1 MATSPMSRHLKIV
14 HTSDWHLGHTLHGHG
29 REHEHA
35 RFLAFLIDVLARE
48 EADALVVA
56 GDVFDTAN
64 PPASAQGRLYSFLAE
79 ARARMPALD
88 VVIIAG
94 NHDSA
99 ARLSAADPILR
110 RVGVRVLGAVPRMGT
125 GGRAPIDADELVV
138 PLLDRGG
145 EVAAWVAAVPFL
157 RPSDVP
163 VVEGERDDLV
173 SGVRRVV
180 GAVLDAARARQRPG
194 QALLA
199 MAHCHM
205 VDATPSELS
214 ERRILGGPQDAL
226 PVDLFD
232 GGVDYAALGHLH
244 LAQAVGAAEHVRYAG
259 SPIPLSMPEESY
271 PHQVSVARF
280 VGGRLAGQSA
290 IPIPRSVE
298 VLRVPKDGP
307 GELEA
312 VLAQLARL
320 EVPASLA
327 REAQPFLE
335 VRVRVSAPVPDL
347 RHQVEQALAGRPVRL
362 VKISVER
369 AASREALAESEPRRE
384 LADLGVEEVFRRAY
398 ARRYDGEPEPA
409 LLAAFH
415 ETAEAARRQL
425 EGGEA

>member
-1 MATSPMSRHLKIV
+1 MSRHLKIV

-29 REHEHA
+29 REPEHA
-35 RFLAFLIDVLARE
+35 RFLAFLIDALARE
-48 EADALVVA
+48 EADALLVA

-64 PPASAQGRLYSFLAE
+64 PPASAQALFYSFLAE

-110 RVGVRVLGAVPRMGT
+110 RVGVRVLGAVPRVGS

-163 VVEGERDDLV
+163 VVDAVDGERDDLV
-173 SGVRRVV
+173 GGVRRVV
-180 GAVLDAARARQRPG
+180 DAVLDAARARQRPG

-232 GGVDYAALGHLH
+232 DGVDYAALGHLH
-244 LAQAVGAAEHVRYAG
+244 LAQAVGASEHVRYAG
-259 SPIPLSMPEESY
+259 SPIPLSLPEESY
-271 PHQVSVARF
+271 PHQVRVARF

-307 GELEA
+307 GALEA

-320 EVPASLA
+320 EVPRGLP

-347 RHQVEQALAGRPVRL
+347 RHQVEHALADRPVRL

-369 AASREALAESEPRRE
+369 AASGEALAESEPRRE
-384 LADLGVEEVFRRAY
+384 LADLGVEDVFRRAY
-398 ARRYDGEPEPA
+398 ARRFEGEPDPA